1 MKSIWLIMKAE
12 IVKQQ
17 RHDYHSYFVWF
28 SLLLW
33 PVLGFLEVYYTYQ
46 PFSFAGR
53 GGIQDSQ
60 DLLAFLGTGYMGYTC
75 FWSMVQNA
83 WSMSWEE
90 RQGGTLEMAFLTP
103 ANRLAMHYGKALGAL
118 IQEVW
123 MFCCFCLFILFRTD
137 TLRWD
142 NLLLLPVFLGL
153 LLLASTV
160 WGGMV
165 GALCLFSRDSSLI
178 MDFLETPMNLF
189 SGTRIPVSCFPLWA
203 RALSLLFPLTYCLQL
218 IRMLL
223 HIGEPG
229 SQMLSS
235 FLGLGLCMAAMI
247 GITVWVTRRVER
259 HNRETGELN
268 FF

>member
-1 MKSIWLIMKAE
+1 
-12 IVKQQ
+12 
-17 RHDYHSYFVWF
+17 
-28 SLLLW
+28 
-33 PVLGFLEVYYTYQ
+33 
-46 PFSFAGR
+46 
-53 GGIQDSQ
+53 
-60 DLLAFLGTGYMGYTC
+60 
-75 FWSMVQNA
+75 
-83 WSMSWEE
+83 
-90 RQGGTLEMAFLTP
+90 
-103 ANRLAMHYGKALGAL
+103 
-118 IQEVW
+118 

-189 SGTRIPVSCFPLWA
+189 SGTQIPVSCFPLWA

-223 HIGEPG
+223 RIGEPG
-229 SQMLSS
+229 SRMLPS